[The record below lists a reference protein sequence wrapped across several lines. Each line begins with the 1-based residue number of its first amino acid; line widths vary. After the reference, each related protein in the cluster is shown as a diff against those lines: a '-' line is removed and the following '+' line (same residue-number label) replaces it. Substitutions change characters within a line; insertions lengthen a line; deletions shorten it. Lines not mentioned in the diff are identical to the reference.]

1 MYVALLFLLLLALA
15 GVIAYL
21 GDVLGT
27 MVGRRRLSLFG
38 WRPKRTGRVVG
49 IAAGVLIMLS
59 TLGILSLA
67 FRGATGVLLSAQR
80 TARELDTLREQQ
92 RTLEAQVATTQQE
105 LAQARETS
113 AAAEDALTLAR
124 QARDAA
130 LRTRS
135 RILETNTELTL
146 TNESL
151 RGRNEA
157 LTEQNSDLESNI
169 NNVQNQ
175 VVTLQNELQD
185 LRLESNREAANLS
198 DRLRQ
203 FEDATGSELTYRKR
217 EIVYQGLVE
226 AQESGAILGALQ
238 EFVAQAQQAVVARG
252 ASGVLLRTD
261 QLSVLTEAVAATPGA
276 DLVVLVAADNFVG
289 TAQIEVEVE
298 AYENLELLK
307 QGQLIASRQIHV
319 GSPGAPVSRAAL
331 RTEVARLTQQS
342 LERLQRIGLSEQV
355 RPAPSEDEF
364 NTFTAQLTQL
374 SGPVMIGAVA
384 RRDIYVAGP
393 ADLEFIVLY

>member
-1 MYVALLFLLLLALA
+1 MYPVLLFLLLVVLA
-15 GVIAYL
+15 GVIAYA

-27 MVGRRRLSLFG
+27 TVGRRRLSLFG

-67 FRGATGVLLSAQR
+67 FRGATEVLLRSQR
-80 TARELDTLREQQ
+80 TARELTTLREQQ
-92 RTLEAQVATTQQE
+92 SSLEAQVATSQQE

-113 AAAEDALTLAR
+113 AAAEDALELAR

-130 LRTRS
+130 LRTRG
-135 RILETNTELTL
+135 RIIETNTELTL

-151 RGRNEA
+151 GERNAA

-203 FEDATGSELTYRKR
+203 FEMATGSELTYRKR
-217 EIVYQGLVE
+217 EIVYQEVIG
-226 AQESGAILGALQ
+226 AQESGAILEALQ
-238 EFVAQAQQAVVARG
+238 RFIAQAQQAVVVRG
-252 ASGVLLRTD
+252 ASGVVLRTD

-289 TAQIEVEVE
+289 TAQVGVEVE
-298 AYENLELLK
+298 AYENLELVK

-319 GSPGAPVSRAAL
+319 GSAGVPVSRAAL
-331 RTEVARLTQQS
+331 RSEVARLTQQS

-355 RPAPSEDEF
+355 RPAPSEDDF
-364 NTFTAQLTQL
+364 NTFTAELTQL

-384 RRDIYVAGP
+384 HRDIFVAGP
-393 ADLEFIVLY
+393 ADLEFMILY